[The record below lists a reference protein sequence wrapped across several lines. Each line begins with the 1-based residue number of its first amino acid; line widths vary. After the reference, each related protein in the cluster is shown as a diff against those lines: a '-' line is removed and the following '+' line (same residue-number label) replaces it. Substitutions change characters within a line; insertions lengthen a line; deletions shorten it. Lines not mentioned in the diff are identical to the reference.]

1 MPLGLSLKAT
11 VSREKTMSI
20 EKTSFYQNLQVQNQQ
35 LEAEK
40 AGDKNNLGKDEFMRL
55 LIAQLENQDPL
66 EPTDNGEFIAQ
77 MAQFSSLEGIS
88 NLNTTVESFAG
99 SLQSTQALQ
108 ASTLV
113 GRSVQVLSNWAELQD
128 GKAIK
133 GTVELEDSSSDVFVA
148 VYSGEGDYLGDIS
161 LGQRSAGDV
170 SFEWNG
176 LDTDGQP
183 FPPGAY
189 QFRAFASN
197 GNEHEG
203 VDLYLS
209 QNVTSVSLN
218 SGARGEIML
227 NLGGIDEPMSLS
239 DVKVIN

>member
-1 MPLGLSLKAT
+1 
-11 VSREKTMSI
+11 MSI
-20 EKTSFYQNLQVQNQQ
+20 EKTDFYQNLQVQNQQ
-35 LEAEK
+35 REAEK
-40 AGDKNNLGKDEFMRL
+40 AGKKGELGKDDFMRL
-55 LIAQLENQDPL
+55 LIAQLEHQDPL

-88 NLNTTVESFAG
+88 NLNTTVSQFATN
-99 SLQSTQALQ
+99 LQSTQALQ

-113 GRSVQVLSNWAELQD
+113 GRSVQVLSDWSELKDQ
-128 GKAIK
+128 KPIT
-133 GTVELEDSSSDVFVA
+133 GTIDLKDSSSDVYVA
-148 VYSGEGDYLGDIS
+148 VYSGEGEYLGDIS
-161 LGQRSAGDV
+161 LGQRPAGEV

-176 LDTDGQP
+176 LDTEGEP

-189 QFRAFASN
+189 QFRAFANN
-197 GNEHEG
+197 GGQHEG
-203 VDLYLS
+203 VEMYLS

-227 NLGGIDEPMSLS
+227 NLSGVAKPIPLR